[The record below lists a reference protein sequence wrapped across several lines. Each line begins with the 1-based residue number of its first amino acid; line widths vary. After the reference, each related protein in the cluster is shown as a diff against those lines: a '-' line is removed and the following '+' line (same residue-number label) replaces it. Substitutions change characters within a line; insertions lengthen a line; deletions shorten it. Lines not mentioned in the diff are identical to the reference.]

1 MEKRKGEKRMKIE
14 ELYFSTRVYN
24 CLKRKG
30 INTVEQLAAVTEREL
45 MGIRSFGVECLK
57 EVREKIAVYK
67 EHVPEK
73 QLPEIVADAV
83 ADPMPIVTE
92 REQQTVRLP
101 EELIR
106 AVEILKEEYE
116 KTKNNPYIYNPIAWA
131 LYHAWKRIDSR
142 R

>member
-1 MEKRKGEKRMKIE
+1 MKIE
-14 ELYFSTRVYN
+14 ELHFSTRVYN

-30 INTVEQLAAVTEREL
+30 INTVEQLAAVPEPEL
-45 MGIRSFGVECLK
+45 MKIRSFGVECLK

-67 EHVPEK
+67 EHVPE
-73 QLPEIVADAV
+73 IVANTV
-83 ADPMPIVTE
+83 AESIPIATE
-92 REQQTVRLP
+92 REKQSVHLP

>member
-1 MEKRKGEKRMKIE
+1 MKIE
-14 ELYFSTRVYN
+14 ELNFSTRVYN

-30 INTVEQLAAVTEREL
+30 INTVEQLATVPEPDL
-45 MGIRSFGVECLK
+45 MKIRSFGVECLK
-57 EVREKIAVYK
+57 EVREKIAAYK

-73 QLPEIVADAV
+73 QLPEIVANTV
-83 ADPMPIVTE
+83 VGPIPFATE
-92 REQQTVRLP
+92 REKQLVHLP

-131 LYHAWKRIDSR
+131 LFHAWKRIDSR

>member
-1 MEKRKGEKRMKIE
+1 MKIE
-14 ELYFSTRVYN
+14 ELNFSTRVYN

-30 INTVEQLAAVTEREL
+30 INTVEQLATVPEPDL
-45 MGIRSFGVECLK
+45 MKIRSFGVECLK
-57 EVREKIAVYK
+57 EVREKIAAYK
-67 EHVPEK
+67 EHAADDQP
-73 QLPEIVADAV
+73 LPEIVANTVVESIPLA
-83 ADPMPIVTE
+83 TE
-92 REQQTVRLP
+92 REKQSVHLP

-131 LYHAWKRIDSR
+131 LFHAWKRIDSR

>member
-1 MEKRKGEKRMKIE
+1 MKIE
-14 ELYFSTRVYN
+14 ELHFSTRVYN

-30 INTVEQLAAVTEREL
+30 INTVEQLAAVPEPEL
-45 MGIRSFGVECLK
+45 MKIRSFGAECLK

-73 QLPEIVADAV
+73 QLPKITDDKVAESIPFA
-83 ADPMPIVTE
+83 TE
-92 REQQTVRLP
+92 REKQSVHLP

-116 KTKNNPYIYNPIAWA
+116 KTTNKTFIHNPIAWA
-131 LYHAWKRIDSR
+131 LYHTWKRIESGR
-142 R
+142 G

>member
-1 MEKRKGEKRMKIE
+1 MKIE
-14 ELYFSTRVYN
+14 EMHVSTRVYN

-30 INTVEQLAAVTEREL
+30 INTVEQLATVPEPDL
-45 MGIRSFGVECLK
+45 MKIRSFGVECLK
-57 EVREKIAVYK
+57 EVREKIAAYK

-73 QLPEIVADAV
+73 QLSEIVANTV
-83 ADPMPIVTE
+83 AESIPIATE
-92 REQQTVRLP
+92 REKQSVHLP

-131 LYHAWKRIDSR
+131 LFHAWKRIDSR
-142 R
+142 RQ

>member
-1 MEKRKGEKRMKIE
+1 MEIE
-14 ELYFSTRVYN
+14 ELHFSTRVYN

-30 INTVEQLAAVTEREL
+30 INTVEQLATVPEPDL
-45 MGIRSFGVECLK
+45 MKIRSFGEECLK

-73 QLPEIVADAV
+73 PLPKITDDKVAESIPFA
-83 ADPMPIVTE
+83 TE
-92 REQQTVRLP
+92 REKQSVHLP

>member
-1 MEKRKGEKRMKIE
+1 MKIE
-14 ELYFSTRVYN
+14 ELNFSTRVYN

-30 INTVEQLAAVTEREL
+30 INTVEQLATVPEPDL
-45 MGIRSFGVECLK
+45 MKIRSFGVECLK

-73 QLPEIVADAV
+73 QLPEIVAAAV